1 MQYYRIGETL
11 EPLESLPPEE
21 KSILAVL
28 CPEELSGALL
38 PQGLTP
44 PQPPEDLRENQYC
57 WLHIRQ
63 GALAGEVRLPQRG
76 AQSVRR
82 LAFALAGESLLL
94 VDHNGYAAECLKQL
108 TLPTG
113 HALTADELLAELLA
127 ALTQNDLPMLQG
139 LESRLTTLEQ
149 GVLAD
154 DTDKFIHKMSAIRR
168 VGTLR
173 SETQMLREYATQI
186 SGEYQA
192 QVDILQ
198 NRVMKLLTIVTTI
211 FLPLSLIVGWYGM
224 NFDMPELSW
233 EYGYPVIIVVAVAVV
248 VLLVRYFRR
257 KKWL

>member
-1 MQYYRIGETL
+1 MMQYYRIGETL

-28 CPEELSGALL
+28 CPEELPGALL

-113 HALTADELLAELLA
+113 HALTADELLAELLT

-168 VGTLR
+168 ELN
-173 SETQMLREYATQI
+173 RENRFYARWGI
-186 SGEYQA
+186 LPRRCRRMPPSCWGIGPSA
-192 QVDILQ
+192 GWDILPGGWAPCAAKRRCCG
-198 NRVMKLLTIVTTI
+198 NM
-211 FLPLSLIVGWYGM
+211 LPRSAG
-224 NFDMPELSW
+224 NT
-233 EYGYPVIIVVAVAVV
+233 
-248 VLLVRYFRR
+248 RR
-257 KKWL
+257 RWISCRTG

>member
-1 MQYYRIGETL
+1 MMQYYRIGETL
-11 EPLESLPPEE
+11 ELLESLPPEE

-108 TLPTG
+108 TL
-113 HALTADELLAELLA
+113 A
-127 ALTQNDLPMLQG
+127 
-139 LESRLTTLEQ
+139 
-149 GVLAD
+149 
-154 DTDKFIHKMSAIRR
+154 
-168 VGTLR
+168 
-173 SETQMLREYATQI
+173 
-186 SGEYQA
+186 
-192 QVDILQ
+192 
-198 NRVMKLLTIVTTI
+198 NRTC
-211 FLPLSLIVGWYGM
+211 PDGG
-224 NFDMPELSW
+224 
-233 EYGYPVIIVVAVAVV
+233 
-248 VLLVRYFRR
+248 
-257 KKWL
+257 